1 MNKADIRF
9 NLLKKRKA
17 IKNKF
22 IFEKKIFERLKSF
35 NFDKKETISGYIS
48 SNSEA
53 DILPFLSYLGKKKIN
68 ICLPFIKKINHHL
81 FFKKWIY
88 NETKLVEGK
97 FNILVPDNN
106 IFIEPTL
113 LLIPL
118 IAFDLKKNR
127 IGYGG
132 GYYDRTISFLEKK
145 KNILTIGVA
154 FDEQQIEKVPTM
166 QYDKKLNYII
176 TQTRI
181 IE

>member
-1 MNKADIRF
+1 MIFHLDINLIIADQ
-9 NLLKKRKA
+9 N
-17 IKNKF
+17 
-22 IFEKKIFERLKSF
+22 
-35 NFDKKETISGYIS
+35 
-48 SNSEA
+48 
-53 DILPFLSYLGKKKIN
+53 
-68 ICLPFIKKINHHL
+68 
-81 FFKKWIY
+81 
-88 NETKLVEGK
+88 
-97 FNILVPDNN
+97 DNT
-106 IFIEPTL
+106 FIEPSL

-145 KNILTIGVA
+145 RNIITIGVA